1 MKIMQKMMGISPGA
15 VSVASKSSR
24 NEKINELENLL
35 KDENLSKGQKKNIK
49 KKIKREKEK

>member
-1 MKIMQKMMGISPGA
+1 MGISPA
-15 VSVASKSSR
+15 SVASKSNR
-24 NEKINELENLL
+24 NDKINELENML